1 MKINNTVA
9 KKRWYRITP
18 LVFITFSL
26 AYVDRAN
33 FGFAAAAGMAEDLN
47 ISASALSLM
56 GALFF
61 LGYFFF
67 QIPGAIYAVNKS
79 IKKLIF
85 WSCILWGTLASV
97 TGMVS
102 DVNVLYV
109 IRFLL
114 GIVEAAVWP
123 ALIILLSR
131 WFTSPERS
139 KANTFLILG
148 NPITLIWMSVLSG
161 YLIDAV
167 GWRGM
172 FIIEGAPAVLWAFC
186 WWFLVD
192 DKPSHAKW
200 MSKTEKQ
207 EFENQ
212 LNREQ
217 KNIKPVKNYAAAFK
231 SRTCI
236 LLCIQYG
243 LWSLG
248 AYGFIM
254 WLPTI
259 INSAPDGSIV
269 RTGWLSTVPY
279 IIAIICMFVASY
291 FSDKTLNRKAFIWPF
306 LLVAAIAFG
315 ASYLVGTSNF
325 WLSFGLLV
333 IAGAGIYTPYAP
345 FFTSLTEIF
354 PKNVSAGAIAFINSF
369 GALGSFAG
377 AYLVGYLN
385 AVNQS
390 FDASYIL
397 MSGSLLLA
405 AFFTFLGFENNEKN
419 ISKEELTHYKIPDV
433 ENTVSKVEF

>member
-1 MKINNTVA
+1 MIKDRTLA
-9 KKRWYRITP
+9 RKRWYRITP
-18 LVFITFSL
+18 IVFISFSL

-33 FGFAAAAGMAEDLN
+33 FGFAAAGGMARDLD
-47 ISASALSLM
+47 ISPSALSLM

-67 QIPGAIYAVNKS
+67 QIPGAIYAADKS

-85 WSCILWGTLASV
+85 WSCILWGLLASA
-97 TGMVS
+97 TGLIG
-102 DVNVLYV
+102 DIKILYV

-114 GIVEAAVWP
+114 GAVEAAVWP

-161 YLIDAV
+161 YLIDSV

-172 FIIEGAPAVLWAFC
+172 FIIEGAPAVIWAFC

-192 DKPSHAKW
+192 DKPNNAKW
-200 MSKTEKQ
+200 MSKSEKVK
-207 EFENQ
+207 FENQ
-212 LNREQ
+212 LNEEQ

-231 SRTCI
+231 SRACI
-236 LLCIQYG
+236 LLCFQYF

-269 RTGWLSTVPY
+269 RTGWLSTIPY
-279 IIAIICMFVASY
+279 IIAIISMFIASY
-291 FSDKTLNRKAFIWPF
+291 FSDKTLNRKVFIWPF
-306 LLVAAIAFG
+306 LLVASIAFG
-315 ASYLVGTSNF
+315 ASYFAGTSNF
-325 WLSFGLLV
+325 NISFGLLV
-333 IAGAGIYTPYAP
+333 IAGAAIYTPYAP

-354 PKNVSAGAIAFINSF
+354 PKNVSAGAVAIINSF

-377 AYLVGYLN
+377 AYLVGHLN
-385 AVNQS
+385 AVTES
-390 FDASYIL
+390 FDASYLL
-397 MSGSLLLA
+397 MSCSLLLA
-405 AFFTFLGFENNEKN
+405 AIFTFLGLENP
-419 ISKEELTHYKIPDV
+419 KENKLKKMLPQSNKAKKV
-433 ENTVSKVEF
+433 KSKVQL